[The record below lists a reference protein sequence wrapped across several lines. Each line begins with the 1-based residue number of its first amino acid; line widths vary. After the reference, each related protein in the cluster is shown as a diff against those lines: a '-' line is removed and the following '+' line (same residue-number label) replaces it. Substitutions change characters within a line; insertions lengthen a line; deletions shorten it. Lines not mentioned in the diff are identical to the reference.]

1 MTCARRSALLTAG
14 AFSMSFATPV
24 MAEDK
29 KMNTT
34 PLLGGKLMF
43 MVRRTYATDKDINAL
58 RTPQEPA
65 HQKHLLKFGQSV
77 VASAIIG
84 KDRKRVG
91 SVSISDIN
99 TRADVERYVYDD
111 PFTKAGIYGS
121 ITITPVD
128 LYKIDGS
135 YNRAPAWFAPELQ
148 RRQQASGY
156 NVPVM
161 QTSDVGAKT
170 MFLVRRL
177 YATDRDVEE
186 IRKAYDPDHN
196 KHLLKYSSTVVSAAI
211 LDDLNNRIGGISIS
225 DTNDRAAIERYVND
239 DPFTIQGMFSSVEIE
254 EVDMYKLDG
263 SYNRAPG
270 WFEAEM
276 KRRQDAKKTSK

>member
-225 DTNDRAAIERYVND
+225 DTNDRAAIDRYVND
-239 DPFTIQGMFSSVEIE
+239 DPFTIHGMFSSVEIE

-263 SYNRAPG
+263 SYNRAPE